1 MVLLLNLLSHLLE
14 NHFYLFQ
21 VSSFFIKS
29 LAVSDLC
36 VGIFQSVP
44 GIIGVLRG
52 GGWTSDD
59 KLGYWWVKLSVYG
72 TSTAAAVSM
81 YAVMGI
87 SLDRYIAVTRPL
99 RYWAIVGD
107 KKYARYSVGA
117 AWIAAAIVMLP
128 ILTPITPTHY
138 SITTFAAV
146 LDYGKCI
153 PFVAAL
159 AYIVYLPC
167 TVTLIIV
174 YSVISRISRRH
185 VKQIQQDRRRCSLA
199 PVHPESVARRTKY
212 LRNSLFIVVT
222 FLLTW
227 LPRGAYVTYE
237 IVSGGPIPWV
247 DFVTLWLTLSNN
259 FNHAMIYNWFHKDF
273 RRALRETLYFCPF
286 YGKKRTY
293 EQLIYNIHLPAPQEI
308 V

>member
-1 MVLLLNLLSHLLE
+1 MLNLLSHLLQ

-128 ILTPITPTHY
+128 ILTPNN
-138 SITTFAAV
+138 SN
-146 LDYGKCI
+146 
-153 PFVAAL
+153 
-159 AYIVYLPC
+159 
-167 TVTLIIV
+167 TL
-174 YSVISRISRRH
+174 
-185 VKQIQQDRRRCSLA
+185 
-199 PVHPESVARRTKY
+199 
-212 LRNSLFIVVT
+212 
-222 FLLTW
+222 
-227 LPRGAYVTYE
+227 
-237 IVSGGPIPWV
+237 
-247 DFVTLWLTLSNN
+247 
-259 FNHAMIYNWFHKDF
+259 
-273 RRALRETLYFCPF
+273 F
-286 YGKKRTY
+286 Y
-293 EQLIYNIHLPAPQEI
+293 YNIRSCFGLW
-308 V
+308 